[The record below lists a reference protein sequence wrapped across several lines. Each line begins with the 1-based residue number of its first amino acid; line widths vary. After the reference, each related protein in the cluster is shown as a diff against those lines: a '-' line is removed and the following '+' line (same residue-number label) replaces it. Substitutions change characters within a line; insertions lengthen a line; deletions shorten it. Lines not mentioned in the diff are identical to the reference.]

1 LERENTLELSARNIV
16 LSAIG
21 FFLVAILTPIGMEQI
36 VGANTTGWN
45 ATVTTV
51 FSIVLPIL
59 YIIGVAYAFIKD
71 AV

>member
-1 LERENTLELSARNIV
+1 MDLSAKNIV

-36 VGANTTGWN
+36 TAANTTAWN
-45 ATVTTV
+45 ATVVTV
-51 FSIVLPIL
+51 FTIVLPIL
-59 YIIGVAYAFIKD
+59 YIIGIAYAFIKD